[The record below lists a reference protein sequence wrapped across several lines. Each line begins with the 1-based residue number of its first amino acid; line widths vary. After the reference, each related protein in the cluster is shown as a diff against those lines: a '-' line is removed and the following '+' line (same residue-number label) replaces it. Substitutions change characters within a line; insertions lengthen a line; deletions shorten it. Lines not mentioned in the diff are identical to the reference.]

1 MSFTQAVRSGFA
13 NYANFHGRASRPAYW
28 WWALF
33 AFIASNLARWLDKVL
48 GLGPKPSTPFALL
61 GWGLL
66 STIVTLGLLLPSWAV
81 FVRRLHDTNRTGWWY
96 LLTLIPAIGTVLL
109 GVVFLGGGGTS
120 LDMRGWVLLFL
131 LMFLFLLVGVAVQIY
146 FLASS
151 GTPGV
156 NRYGP
161 PPPGTAGDRYTH
173 MDALPSAPD
182 ARLKGGPGDG

>member
-33 AFIASNLARWLDKVL
+33 AFIASNLAHWLDKVL
-48 GLGPKPSTPFALL
+48 GLGPKPSTLFALL

-81 FVRRLHDTNRTGWWY
+81 FVRRLHDTDRSGWWY
-96 LLTLIPAIGTVLL
+96 WIVLIPAIGAVLL
-109 GVVFLGGGGTS
+109 SVVFLGGGTL
-120 LDMRGWVLLFL
+120 LDVRGWVLLL
-131 LMFLFLLVGVAVQIY
+131 TLLVLFMLTGLAVLVY

-151 GTPGV
+151 GTPGM

-161 PPPGTAGDRYTH
+161 PPSGSSGVRYVH
-173 MDALPSAPD
+173 MDALPPAPD
-182 ARLKGGPGDG
+182 AQLKGGPGDG

>member
-1 MSFTQAVRSGFA
+1 MSFQQAVRSGFA

-33 AFIASNLARWLDKVL
+33 ALIAVYLAKGLDMLL

-66 STIVTLGLLLPSWAV
+66 GMIVNLGLLLPSWAV
-81 FVRRLHDTNRTGWWY
+81 FVRRLHDTDRSGWWAW
-96 LLTLIPAIGTVLL
+96 LTLIPAIGAVLL
-109 GVVFLGGGGTS
+109 SVVFLGGRML
-120 LDMRGWVLLFL
+120 LDMRGWGVLFL
-131 LMFLFLLVGVAVQIY
+131 LMFLFLLAGVAVQIY

-151 GTPGV
+151 GTQGM

-161 PPPGTAGDRYTH
+161 PPRGSSGVRYVP
-173 MDALPSAPD
+173 MDTLPPAPD
-182 ARLKGGPGDG
+182 AQLKGGPGDG